1 MALLA
6 RFFQE
11 RPFFSSPR
19 SLSLKAIARTS
30 TSVVALA
37 PKEVLPFSAIPGPKG
52 TIRNLLDYGMSRGTF
67 FEVLEKRFDKYGP
80 IYSEKLL
87 DTRIVSISDVDATTN
102 VLRREKNFQMRPG
115 FEAVADI
122 VEETGSS
129 LGLASNDYEIWYP
142 DRSLLSPKMLRP
154 KDVSERYSLLN
165 TIANEFAERAAR
177 RIGSDGVVNNI
188 EEELNFWT
196 VESLAAFLFNQRL
209 GFYDDPPDPEAVA
222 FVNSA
227 RIMLD
232 MTGKMLHGAPFY
244 KYFKTSTYSMLK
256 ESVIEVNTRGLN
268 ILNRVLA
275 TKQEKV
281 KTVSGHKQSLFE
293 FLSANDKSPE
303 RMASML
309 VGLMSAGIDSTSATC
324 LWLFYELARNPDI
337 QEKLYSELLSSIG
350 PDREVSASKIPSY
363 LKAVVKESQRLYP
376 VAGYVVPRVFHND
389 IDVLGYKIP
398 AGVKIYSYEF
408 LHSIDERYYG
418 ADAKQFVPERWMR
431 DDAGKKRE
439 FNPFTMLPFG
449 FGVRMCIGRRMAEA
463 LIYTVTSKL
472 LLRYRLEYAGECE
485 LKRSLVGTFMSP
497 DQPVLLKLI
506 PREKEI

>member
-1 MALLA
+1 MVFLA
-6 RFFQE
+6 RSYQARLFFNL
-11 RPFFSSPR
+11 PW
-19 SLSLKAIARTS
+19 SLKAMARTS
-30 TSVVALA
+30 TTLVASH
-37 PKEVLPFSAIPGPKG
+37 KEVLPFSAIPGPKG

-87 DTRIVSISDVDATTN
+87 DSRIVSISNVDATTN
-102 VLRREKNFQMRPG
+102 VLRTEKNFQMRPG
-115 FEAVADI
+115 FEAVA
-122 VEETGSS
+122 EMLTETGFGF
-129 LGLASNDYEIWYP
+129 GLASNDYEIWYP
-142 DRSLLSPKMLRP
+142 DRSLLSPKMMRP
-154 KDVSERYSLLN
+154 KDVSERYSLLSAL
-165 TIANEFAERAAR
+165 ANEFTERAAR
-177 RIGSDGVVNNI
+177 RIGPDGVVDNI
-188 EEELNFWT
+188 EEELTFWA
-196 VESLAAFLFNQRL
+196 VESFAAFLFNHRL
-209 GFYDDPPDPEAVA
+209 GFYDEPPDPEAVV

-232 MTGKMLHGAPFY
+232 MIGKMMHGAPFY
-244 KYFKTSTYSMLK
+244 KYFKTSTYSALK
-256 ESVIEVNTRGLN
+256 RSIIDVNSSGLN

-275 TKQEKV
+275 TKQE
-281 KTVSGHKQSLFE
+281 TVSGHKQSLFE

-309 VGLMSAGIDSTSATC
+309 VGLMSAGIDATRTTC
-324 LWLFYELARNPDI
+324 LWLFYELARNSDI
-337 QEKLYSELLSSIG
+337 QERLYSELLSSIG
-350 PDREVSASKIPSY
+350 PDGEVSASTIPSY
-363 LKAVVKESQRLYP
+363 LKTAVKESQRLYP
-376 VAGYVVPRVFHND
+376 AGGYVVLREFHND
-389 IDVLGYKIP
+389 IDVLGYNIP

-485 LKRSLVGTFMSP
+485 LKRSLVGAFMSP

>member
-1 MALLA
+1 MVFLA
-6 RFFQE
+6 RSYQGRLFFNL
-11 RPFFSSPR
+11 PW
-19 SLSLKAIARTS
+19 SLKAIARTS
-30 TSVVALA
+30 TSVVASH
-37 PKEVLPFSAIPGPKG
+37 KEVLPFSAIPGPKG
-52 TIRNLLDYGMSRGTF
+52 TIRNLLDHRMSSGTF

-115 FEAVADI
+115 FEPVA
-122 VEETGSS
+122 EMLQETGIGV
-129 LGLASNDYEIWYP
+129 GLASNDYEIWYP

-165 TIANEFAERAAR
+165 TIANEFTERAAR
-177 RIGSDGVVNNI
+177 CIGPDGVVDNI
-188 EEELNFWT
+188 EEELDFWA
-196 VESLAAFLFNQRL
+196 VESFAAFLFNQRL
-209 GFYDDPPDPEAVA
+209 GFYDDPPDPEAVV

-232 MTGKMLHGAPFY
+232 MNGKMLHGAPFY
-244 KYFKTSTYSMLK
+244 KYFKTSAYSALK
-256 ESVIEVNTRGLN
+256 KSIIDVNASGLN

-275 TKQEKV
+275 KNQEKV

-309 VGLMSAGIDSTSATC
+309 VGLMSAGIDSTSTTC
-324 LWLFYELARNPDI
+324 LWLFYELAKNPEI
-337 QEKLYSELLSSIG
+337 QEKFFSELLSSIG
-350 PDREVSASKIPSY
+350 PDGEVSASKIPSY
-363 LKAVVKESQRLYP
+363 PRAAVKESQRLYP
-376 VAGYVVPRVFHND
+376 VGGYVVPRVFHND
-389 IDVLGYKIP
+389 IDVLGYNIP

-439 FNPFTMLPFG
+439 FNSFTMLPFG
-449 FGVRMCIGRRMAEA
+449 FGVRMCLGRRMAEA

-485 LKRSLVGTFMSP
+485 LKRSLVGVFMSP

-506 PREKEI
+506 PREKKI